1 VARKDWRC
9 EWRTRASLNAIG
21 LFSLAA
27 PVALGFMLA
36 QQRLPPEALGALL
49 WVVLFF
55 AAMVG
60 LPRAFVKEEESGT
73 AELLRLHFEPE
84 AVLWGKTLVQL
95 GLLVLTQLGSVPV
108 FVLLLGAKV
117 ASPGL
122 LALTVALG
130 DIGMALASSLL
141 GAMAA
146 QTRSRGTLFA
156 AVAAPI
162 MLPMLVCAAS
172 ASGVAFGAHDS
183 ATSAIEALAAFD
195 AALLGAA
202 WMLWEFVWS

>member
-1 VARKDWRC
+1 MARKDWQC
-9 EWRTRASLNAIG
+9 EWRTRAALNAIG

-27 PVALGFMLA
+27 PVAMGFMLA

-95 GLLVLTQLGSVPV
+95 GLLGLTQLGAVPV
-108 FVLLLGAKV
+108 FVLLLGARV
-117 ASPGL
+117 PAPGL
-122 LALTVALG
+122 LALTVVLG
-130 DIGMALASSLL
+130 DVGFALASSLL

-156 AVAAPI
+156 AMAAPL
-162 MLPMLVCAAS
+162 MLPLLVCAAG
-172 ASGVAFGAHDS
+172 ASGVAFGAHAS
-183 ATSAIEALAAFD
+183 AAAAIETMFAFD

-202 WMLWEFVWS
+202 WMLWEFVWN